1 MGEGVIVM
9 REERRMEEVEELGE
23 KVEEG
28 FGVEGLE
35 M

>member
-1 MGEGVIVM
+1 MVM
-9 REERRMEEVEELGE
+9 REERRVEEVEKVGE

-28 FGVEGLE
+28 LGVEGLE